1 MDSTPPPIRLDH
13 PYHDP
18 GVREVSVRESG
29 PGLRLLAAL
38 ALFRA
43 QRISSGKAAEIAG
56 RSKGEFIDEL
66 DRCGIPYFTETPVE
80 LEVQVKAG
88 RELLGDGGS

>member
-13 PYHDP
+13 PYHVP

-29 PGLRLLAAL
+29 PDLRFLAAL
-38 ALFRA
+38 ALFRT

-56 RSKGEFIDEL
+56 RSKAEFIDEL
-66 DRCGIPYFTETPVE
+66 NRRGIPYFTETPDELAAQVE
-80 LEVQVKAG
+80 VVRAV
-88 RELLGDGGS
+88 LGKRT